1 MLQQL
6 TLANVGPAASMEL
19 HFGSRLNVLTGD
31 NGLGKSFLLDIAWWS
46 LTRKWP
52 AEINACLVGDLDL
65 EASLQETR
73 QVVLSRRT
81 FVRQGEATNW
91 LTSHAFGLPSSR
103 AVEAERAL
111 EEASK
116 AMADPAF
123 GKQDALQV
131 DAKLRRVLGDT
142 DPFWM
147 RWRFVAERKGW
158 LP

>member
-6 TLANVGPAASMEL
+6 TLPNVGPAVSMEL

-31 NGLGKSFLLDIAWWS
+31 NGLGKSFLLEIAWWS

-52 AEINACLVGDLDL
+52 AEINACLVGVWDL
-65 EASLQETR
+65 EASLEGTR
-73 QVVLSRRT
+73 QVALSRRA

-91 LTSHAFGLPSSR
+91 RTSHAFGLPSSR
-103 AVEAERAL
+103 AVEAEHAL

-123 GKQDALQV
+123 GKPDALRMN
-131 DAKLRRVLGDT
+131 AKLRRV
-142 DPFWM
+142 
-147 RWRFVAERKGW
+147 
-158 LP
+158 

>member
-6 TLANVGPAASMEL
+6 MLANVGPAASMEL

-31 NGLGKSFLLDIAWWS
+31 NGQGKSFLLDIAWWS

-65 EASLQETR
+65 EASLEGTR

-91 LTSHAFGLPSSR
+91 LTSAYPVHGYHASDLTR
-103 AVEAERAL
+103 
-111 EEASK
+111 
-116 AMADPAF
+116 
-123 GKQDALQV
+123 
-131 DAKLRRVLGDT
+131 
-142 DPFWM
+142 
-147 RWRFVAERKGW
+147 
-158 LP
+158 